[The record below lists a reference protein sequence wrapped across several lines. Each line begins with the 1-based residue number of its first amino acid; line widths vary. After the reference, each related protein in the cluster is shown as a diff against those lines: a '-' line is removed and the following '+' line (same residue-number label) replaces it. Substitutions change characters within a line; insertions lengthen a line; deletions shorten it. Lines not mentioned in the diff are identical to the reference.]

1 MRLFSN
7 SPLSLR
13 AKRGNLMPT
22 SEIAELVPS
31 ETRNLMLQF
40 VSAMPRNR
48 YAPRNDTSLLNN
60 LYHGVLPNL
69 KLLLNNEHS
78 E

>member
-31 ETRNLMLQF
+31 ETGISCSSLLRLRLATA
-40 VSAMPRNR
+40 S
-48 YAPRNDTSLLNN
+48 APRNDDYTTS
-60 LYHGVLPNL
+60 VLIPVI
-69 KLLLNNEHS
+69 S
-78 E
+78 DR

>member
-1 MRLFSN
+1 MPLQIMNLADMKRVFSN

-40 VSAMPRNR
+40 ASATPRNR
-48 YAPRNDTSLLNN
+48 
-60 LYHGVLPNL
+60 
-69 KLLLNNEHS
+69 
-78 E
+78 